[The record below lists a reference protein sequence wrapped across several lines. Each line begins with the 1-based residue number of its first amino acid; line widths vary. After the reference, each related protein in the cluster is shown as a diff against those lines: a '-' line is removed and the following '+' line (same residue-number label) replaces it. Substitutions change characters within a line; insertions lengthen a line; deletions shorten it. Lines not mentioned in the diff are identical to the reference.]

1 MLVGHSP
8 GIDHNEFLATKRAYG
23 DFNLRLSFRMLE
35 GKGNSGVQ
43 FRSVR
48 VPGHEMSG
56 YQADLGD
63 GYWGSLYD
71 ESRRN
76 KTLVAASAEAL
87 RALNKNDWNDYVVRA
102 RGDAINLSLNGKES
116 VAYRET
122 DTSIARDGLLAVQ
135 IHAGGPMEVQFKDMY
150 IQPLPIPTTDVPFQP
165 GFMLKKPKTGGAD
178 REYAVYLPAGYD
190 GTRPFPVILFLH
202 GAAHR
207 GSDGVAPAQM
217 GIGPALLNRPGGVP
231 ALVVMPQA
239 RETWDAGT
247 ADSEAALK
255 VLDDVLASYKVDPK
269 RVILTGVSMGGKGSW
284 SLAASHPERFAAVVP
299 ICGQGNLADVPQLKG
314 LPVWSFCGDADD
326 DALVVNMR
334 QMVEALR
341 TAGGTAKITEYR
353 GVGHRSW
360 DRVYNDPEV
369 LNWMLA
375 QSKP

>member
-8 GIDHNEFLATKRAYG
+8 GIDHNEFLATTRSYG
-23 DFNLRLSFRMLE
+23 DFILRLSFRMLD

-56 YQADLGD
+56 YQADIGE

-76 KTLVAASAEAL
+76 KILVAASAEAL
-87 RALNKNDWNDYVVRA
+87 KALNKSDWNDYVIKA

-122 DTSIARDGLLAVQ
+122 DRSIARDGLLAVQ
-135 IHAGGPMEVQFKDMY
+135 IHAGGPMEVQFKDMF
-150 IQPLPIPTTDVPFQP
+150 IQPLPIPTTDAPAGQP
-165 GFMLKKPKTGGAD
+165 GFILKTQKTAD
-178 REYAVYLPAGYD
+178 GDRKYAVYVPAGYD

-202 GAAHR
+202 GAATGAATGLR
-207 GSDGVAPAQM
+207 RPRWELVRRFSTAPA
-217 GIGPALLNRPGGVP
+217 GCLPWSSCRRRARRGKPARPTAMRRSRRSTTCSP
-231 ALVVMPQA
+231 ATRLI
-239 RETWDAGT
+239 RSG
-247 ADSEAALK
+247 
-255 VLDDVLASYKVDPK
+255 
-269 RVILTGVSMGGKGSW
+269 VILTGVSMGGQGSW
-284 SLAASHPERFAAVVP
+284 SLAAKYPERFAALVP
-299 ICGQGNLADVPQLKG
+299 ICGPGKSTDVPQLKG
-314 LPVWSFCGDADD
+314 LPVWSFCGDADE

-353 GVGHRSW
+353 GVGHKSW
-360 DRVYNDPEV
+360 DRVYNDPR
-369 LNWMLA
+369 
-375 QSKP
+375 